1 MAGAVCPGCFLKTD
15 KTNLPEHGLPCLFFF
30 PRNPAEMNSAPF
42 FETRR
47 TAETVATFS
56 AK

>member
-47 TAETVATFS
+47 TAETVTTFS